1 MFVDIHILQSV
12 PPSNLNRD
20 DTGSP
25 KTATYGGVMRARVS
39 SQAWKRAVRKSYKAK
54 LDASELGVRT
64 KRALELLVDRMQA
77 KDESVTSEVAAQK
90 ATTIIKALGMS
101 VDEKKS
107 KTQQK
112 AIDAGEPSRTH
123 LGTTQY
129 LVFWSNRQLDRL
141 ADLALSAGEK
151 VTKREAAE
159 AADQEHGIDVALFG
173 RMVADA
179 ADLNVDAAVQVAHAL
194 STHAVTPEQDY
205 YTAVDDQKVEE
216 ETGAGM
222 IGTIEFSSSTLY
234 RFATVDVEG
243 LLANLGDAAATVRAV
258 EAFVDSFATSM
269 PTGKQNTFANRTV
282 PDAVLV
288 CVRED
293 QPVSLV
299 GAFEEPVVSGGGF
312 VRGSAERLAKE
323 YQDVAAFLGAPSASF
338 LARKGDR
345 TEAMDT
351 IASSMPLATLVHAVG
366 DTVRASLGS
375 AGS

>member
-25 KTATYGGVMRARVS
+25 KTAMYGGVMRARVS
-39 SQAWKRAVRKSYKAK
+39 SQAWKRAVRKSYESK
-54 LDASELGVRT
+54 LDRSDLGVRT
-64 KRALELLVDRMQA
+64 KRAIELLVERMQA
-77 KDESVTSEVAAQK
+77 KDDTVSTEVAQQK
-90 ATTIIKALGMS
+90 AIAVFKALGMK
-101 VDEKKS
+101 VDEKKT

-112 AIDAGEPSRTH
+112 AIDADAAGTSY
-123 LGTTQY
+123 GTTQY
-129 LVFWSNRQLDRL
+129 LVFWSNPQLDQL
-141 ADLALSAGEK
+141 ADLALSSAEK
-151 VTKREAAE
+151 VDARAAKA
-159 AADQEHGIDVALFG
+159 AADAGHGIDVALFG

-205 YTAVDDQKVEE
+205 YTAVDDTNPEE

-222 IGTIEFSSSTLY
+222 IGTIEFSSATLY
-234 RFATVDVEG
+234 RFATINVPG
-243 LLANLGDAAATVRAV
+243 LRKNLGDTEATVRAV
-258 EAFVDSFATSM
+258 EAFVDGFATSM

-288 CVRED
+288 CLRED

-299 GAFEEPVVSGGGF
+299 GAFEEAVVSDNGF
-312 VRGSAERLAKE
+312 LRASTERLAKE
-323 YQDVAAFLGAPSASF
+323 YNDVGRFLGPSIATL
-338 LARKGDR
+338 LARSSDR
-345 TEAMDT
+345 TAALDD
-351 IASSMPLATLVHAVG
+351 IVPARPLAEVVHEVG
-366 DTVRASLGS
+366 ARVRASLAS